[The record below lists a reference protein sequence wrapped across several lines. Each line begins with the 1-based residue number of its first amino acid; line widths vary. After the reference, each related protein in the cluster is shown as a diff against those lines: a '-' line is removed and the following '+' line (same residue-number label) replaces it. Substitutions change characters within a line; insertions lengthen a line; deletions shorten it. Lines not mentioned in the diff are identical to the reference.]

1 MSKVQITAFTGEYY
15 FLSNY
20 CTCPIT
26 IDGLTYRSAEAAFQ
40 AAKCNVPIGQ
50 PNVAKAIGRKIK
62 LRKGWEKERDGIMAE
77 VIHAKFSQNP
87 ALAQALIDT
96 GDAELIEGNT
106 WNDNYWGVC
115 GCARCRSEGAKGLNK
130 LGKILMAERARLHPP
145 AAVCIDCRNMTA
157 NEELSATLQAKGNGG
172 QSLNYINPVA
182 EPLIYDARGNGDG
195 ITSPTMTGDHNSRV
209 TDYTAITLQ
218 GDTVAGA
225 LLARDYKGP
234 GRADSLGRV
243 IAQPVGADLYNGTL
257 TGDKAVTLTTATG
270 QGGANTGPSVIE
282 KIIRWI
288 VRRLTPTECERLQGY
303 PDGWTDLGD
312 WVDSKG
318 KAHKAADT
326 PRYKALGNSIALPQW
341 YYVLGGIAD
350 RLPEDATLGSLF
362 DGIGGF
368 PYVWAQLHAGRK
380 QLCVW
385 ASEIEEFPI
394 AVTKKWFPE
403 VEDGKLF

>member
-40 AAKCNVPIGQ
+40 AAKCSDPIDRAAFCTVP

-62 LRKGWEKERDGIMAE
+62 LRDGM
-77 VIHAKFSQNP
+77 
-87 ALAQALIDT
+87 L
-96 GDAELIEGNT
+96 
-106 WNDNYWGVC
+106 
-115 GCARCRSEGAKGLNK
+115 
-130 LGKILMAERARLHPP
+130 
-145 AAVCIDCRNMTA
+145 
-157 NEELSATLQAKGNGG
+157 
-172 QSLNYINPVA
+172 
-182 EPLIYDARGNGDG
+182 
-195 ITSPTMTGDHNSRV
+195 SPTITGDHNSRI
-209 TDYTAITLQ
+209 TDYTS
-218 GDTVAGA
+218 V
-225 LLARDYKGP
+225 
-234 GRADSLGRV
+234 
-243 IAQPVGADLYNGTL
+243 
-257 TGDKAVTLTTATG
+257 
-270 QGGANTGPSVIE
+270 VIE

-318 KAHKAADT
+318 KTHKAADT

-350 RLPEDATLGSLF
+350 RLPDNATLGSLF

-368 PYVWAQLHAGRK
+368 PYVWAQLHDGRK
-380 QLCVW
+380 ELCVW

-403 VEDGKLF
+403 VEDGRLF